1 MVLAKFNVTWQDGF
15 QRENEVISDM
25 SSNAKSILQHLLS
38 VTNGDLSQTAKL
50 LDNILSET
58 QLRIKKLTEDEY
70 LSDVEFY
77 ERLSK
82 LRAEHKN
89 TLDVIER
96 LYLTSAM
103 GTLHV
108 SQPTEVVIKS
118 NNIQN
123 EPENYHSFKSPMND
137 SKHLAS
143 VGDIRETSDKSTL
156 LKSLKQ
162 TLDSTRTDLHQNKD
176 SLNLPRAIIST
187 TKVREAYSSETE
199 HSPIRDRITSPSG
212 WRHRLTIP
220 VPFEM
225 CKREE
230 AKKRAGHMTRS
241 LSGLL
246 HERWEKEVQLQEE
259 CRIANRFRARP
270 IPAHVY
276 LPLFDRIME
285 QQAMRRQAVRQHS
298 RDAMEANE
306 RPFSFSERDR
316 ERRSRTRDRMFNPHH
331 NHHHPWGRSRG
342 RTFTRKPPPTKEIVD
357 VATDTQGLPG
367 TVTEDRT
374 ERSQEDELLRGVKR
388 KIRAERLLNSS
399 AVPIGMEERRR
410 RSEMRRAERM
420 ERNRRQGLDPDSS
433 GQDAETGRFKA
444 RPAPD
449 FSQVHRQSDRN
460 MRRIWRPPPDPTRP
474 KPFNFH
480 SGRRPTSG
488 ANRAQS
494 NLDDGLQRARSAPG
508 RDQPFHPR
516 RGAQRRPFEMGHPAK
531 SRVSMLRENYIR
543 RSLEQAKL
551 DAEKAKAYEKFSN
564 IKQKEVAQWMRQS
577 FGDKEVTPE
586 KAVQSAVEKR
596 KQELLNQNQ
605 ARQSDYRK
613 EVEAIKQRVSNRP
626 LLVTQQAQSIARKR
640 MEEKIDN
647 SLKQSGL
654 DPRKPLSVKTSER
667 LIRTKPDSPTAKRW
681 NSQDEVEVYD
691 PSNHFGDLDD
701 SRGVFGGDY

>member
-58 QLRIKKLTEDEY
+58 QMRIKSLTEDEY

-77 ERLSK
+77 EKLSK

-103 GTLHV
+103 RTLHV
-108 SQPTEVVIKS
+108 SQPSKVMES
-118 NNIQN
+118 NNSQD
-123 EPENYHSFKSPMND
+123 EPENYHNFKHPM
-137 SKHLAS
+137 SES
-143 VGDIRETSDKSTL
+143 EYFVPSGDIHVNPDKSAP

-162 TLDSTRTDLHQNKD
+162 TTDSTKKELHQNKN
-176 SLNLPRAIIST
+176 SANLSESITPKT
-187 TKVREAYSSETE
+187 TFSQAYSSECE
-199 HSPIRDRITSPSG
+199 HSPNRSRIVSPSG

-246 HERWEKEVQLQEE
+246 HERWEKEVQLQQE
-259 CRIANRFRARP
+259 CRLANRFRARP

-285 QQAMRRQAVRQHS
+285 QQAMRRQAARAHS
-298 RDAMEANE
+298 RDAMEAND
-306 RPFSFSERDR
+306 RPFSFSERERFDR
-316 ERRSRTRDRMFNPHH
+316 ERKSRTRDRMFHPH
-331 NHHHPWGRSRG
+331 NHHHHPWARSRG
-342 RTFTRKPPPTKEIVD
+342 RTFNRRPPPTKEIVD
-357 VATDTQGLPG
+357 VATDTQGLTG

-399 AVPIGMEERRR
+399 AVPVGMEERRR
-410 RSEMRRAERM
+410 RSEMRKAERL
-420 ERNRRQGLDPDSS
+420 ERNRRNGLDPDSS

-474 KPFNFH
+474 KPFNFQ

-494 NLDDGLQRARSAPG
+494 NLDDRMQRTRSAPG
-508 RDQPFHPR
+508 REQPFLPR

-577 FGDKEVTPE
+577 FGDAELTPE

-596 KQELLNQNQ
+596 KQELL
-605 ARQSDYRK
+605 
-613 EVEAIKQRVSNRP
+613 
-626 LLVTQQAQSIARKR
+626 
-640 MEEKIDN
+640 
-647 SLKQSGL
+647 
-654 DPRKPLSVKTSER
+654 
-667 LIRTKPDSPTAKRW
+667 
-681 NSQDEVEVYD
+681 
-691 PSNHFGDLDD
+691 
-701 SRGVFGGDY
+701 

>member
-58 QLRIKKLTEDEY
+58 QMRIKRLTEDEH

-77 ERLSK
+77 EKLSK

-96 LYLTSAM
+96 LYLTSTM
-103 GTLHV
+103 GTLYV
-108 SQPTEVVIKS
+108 SQPSTVVTKS
-118 NNIQN
+118 INSQE
-123 EPENYHSFKSPMND
+123 EPENCHSFRSPRNE
-137 SKHLAS
+137 SEHLVS
-143 VGDIRETSDKSTL
+143 SGDIQETSDKSAV
-156 LKSLKQ
+156 LKSSKQ
-162 TLDSTRTDLHQNKD
+162 TVDSTKTCLHQNKNN
-176 SLNLPRAIIST
+176 LNLSRAITPT
-187 TKVREAYSSETE
+187 TKVREAYSSESE
-199 HSPIRDRITSPSG
+199 RSPNRGLITSPSG

-246 HERWEKEVQLQEE
+246 HERWEKEAQLQEE
-259 CRIANRFRARP
+259 CRLANRFRARP

-285 QQAMRRQAVRQHS
+285 QQAMQRQAVRQHS
-298 RDAMEANE
+298 RDAMDANE
-306 RPFSFSERDR
+306 GPFRFSERDR
-316 ERRSRTRDRMFNPHH
+316 ERKSRTRDRMFHPH
-331 NHHHPWGRSRG
+331 NHHQHPWSRSRG

-357 VATDTQGLPG
+357 VATDTQVLPG

-399 AVPIGMEERRR
+399 AVPVGMEERRR
-410 RSEMRRAERM
+410 RSEMRKAERL
-420 ERNRRQGLDPDSS
+420 ERNRRQGFDPDSS
-433 GQDAETGRFKA
+433 GRDAETGRFKA

-488 ANRAQS
+488 ANRPQS
-494 NLDDGLQRARSAPG
+494 NLDDGLQRTRSAPG
-508 RDQPFHPR
+508 RDQHAGLNVDR
-516 RGAQRRPFEMGHPAK
+516 LKTVEMGHPAK

-577 FGDKEVTPE
+577 FGDAEVTPE

-596 KQELLNQNQ
+596 KQELL
-605 ARQSDYRK
+605 
-613 EVEAIKQRVSNRP
+613 
-626 LLVTQQAQSIARKR
+626 
-640 MEEKIDN
+640 
-647 SLKQSGL
+647 
-654 DPRKPLSVKTSER
+654 
-667 LIRTKPDSPTAKRW
+667 
-681 NSQDEVEVYD
+681 
-691 PSNHFGDLDD
+691 
-701 SRGVFGGDY
+701 